1 MTMNELTTFQPN
13 TDRRADYRKFDVLTV
28 DRECGVV
35 VDVRSHT
42 VTLTRTAAGL
52 IAEIDGLADTV
63 DSAVRLL
70 TQAQRV
76 NLLEEVLT
84 APMPTGVIGKA
95 VACELHRELGR
106 LGYREH
112 YALAGDVL
120 NRVVPSLAALT
131 AAERDLVREYAY
143 GQLGLQVGGWAA

>member
-1 MTMNELTTFQPN
+1 M
-13 TDRRADYRKFDVLTV
+13 LTV

-52 IAEIDGLADTV
+52 AAEIDGQVAML

-76 NLLEEVLT
+76 SLLEEVLT
-84 APMPTGVIGKA
+84 APAPVAGEVAVIGKA

-120 NRVVPSLAALT
+120 NRVVLSLAAIT

-143 GQLGLQVGGWAA
+143 GQLGLVVGGWAA